1 MTMLFETDNGADQGK
16 HQNLLQKKSALQK
29 INVLCLVGYGRD
41 YYELLGPN
49 KIINSEDYCQKL
61 DRVNECL
68 KEKRPHLVNRKV
80 VFHQDNARP
89 HVSKMTHQKIEELNW
104 EIFDH
109 PPYSPDLAPSDYHL
123 FRSLQNHLNNKK
135 SERSEE
141 VNDAVLAYFES
152 TPRSFYK
159 AGTKKLATRWETV
172 IASNGNY
179 IID

>member
-1 MTMLFETDNGADQGK
+1 
-16 HQNLLQKKSALQK
+16 
-29 INVLCLVGYGRD
+29 VGYGRD

-49 KIINSEDYCQKL
+49 KTINSEVYCQQL

-68 KEKRPHLVNRKV
+68 KEKRPNLVNRKGV

-89 HVSKMTHQKIEELNW
+89 RVSKMTQQKIKEINW
-104 EIFDH
+104 EILDH
-109 PPYSPDLAPSDYHL
+109 PPYSSDLAPSDYHL

-135 SERSEE
+135 FERFEG
-141 VNDAVLAYFES
+141 VNDAILAYFES
-152 TPRSFYK
+152 KPRSFYK
-159 AGTKKLATRWETV
+159 AGIEKLVTRWETV